1 MTTPSP
7 QDKRKKSVCVRNLL
21 KDFKQAFDSVSKSK
35 MLNELLI
42 MGIPKKLVELIGVTM
57 AGSKATVRVD
67 NQYTLM
73 FPITKC
79 VMQGDAFSFIL
90 FDLVLEAT
98 HQKMNITGHIGM
110 KSTQILAHADDVAI
124 MSRSKNSL
132 THIVFNIE
140 KEAKGR
146 RALVSE
152 NKTTYMQVSRA
163 VLYDEDL
170 CFGEYNVNE
179 QNYLH
184 Q

>member
-1 MTTPSP
+1 MGVQNFHGQGPHPLLLAGSRAVRGKTISGLLNQLSPDIGYTKEVSSTPS
-7 QDKRKKSVCVRNLL
+7 
-21 KDFKQAFDSVSKSK
+21 
-35 MLNELLI
+35 
-42 MGIPKKLVELIGVTM
+42 VTM

-146 RALVSE
+146 RAQVSE